1 MTHQFRIRNI
11 PGFDCEALGGC
22 VKLFVC
28 GGSALPDE
36 IQSFLRI
43 ACRASFLQG
52 YGLTE
57 STSSCCVQ
65 RSTDV
70 LEGNCGALLP
80 WCEAKLRSVDHNKAS
95 EMTGELLLRGSSI
108 FHCYYKDEDT
118 TNTVFTEDGFFMTG
132 DIFKLN
138 KTGQLL
144 MIGRRKEFVKLSQGK
159 YISL

>member
-1 MTHQFRIRNI
+1 MKKLNEKPFYVRALFYSSFYTKSFLTHQFRIRNI
-11 PGFDCEALGGC
+11 PSLDCVFNSVCKVLGCC

-57 STSSCCVQ
+57 ITSSCCVQ
-65 RSTDV
+65 KSTDV

-80 WCEAKLRSVDHNKAS
+80 WCEAKLRYVD
-95 EMTGELLLRGSSI
+95 L
-108 FHCYYKDEDT
+108 Y
-118 TNTVFTEDGFFMTG
+118 
-132 DIFKLN
+132 
-138 KTGQLL
+138 
-144 MIGRRKEFVKLSQGK
+144 
-159 YISL
+159 